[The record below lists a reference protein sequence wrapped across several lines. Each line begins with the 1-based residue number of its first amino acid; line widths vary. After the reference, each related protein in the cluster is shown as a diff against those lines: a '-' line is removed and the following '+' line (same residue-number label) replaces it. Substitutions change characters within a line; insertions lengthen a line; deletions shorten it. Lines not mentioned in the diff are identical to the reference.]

1 MQMKNKIKLL
11 SLSAILT
18 LGLSSNVYAATS
30 GTTPG
35 QVTLQSGTMDITAPA
50 TTVNLGSIT
59 VDSTSKTVSA
69 NLSNMTVVDNRGTG
83 EGWNVTVSASQFTQT
98 SGVTPLKLPTNTLK
112 LNGVGTISQT
122 IGTSGGPTATTAPWT
137 IDTGAVKVLS
147 AAANKGMGT
156 FTVAFPASAI
166 SLTVDTA
173 QKVVDPANNP
183 TVYAS
188 TLTWVVSTGP

>member
-1 MQMKNKIKLL
+1 MKNKFKLL
-11 SLSAILT
+11 SLSALLT
-18 LGLSSNVYAATS
+18 LGLTNTAYAASS
-30 GTTPG
+30 GATPS
-35 QVTLQSGTMDITAPA
+35 QISLQSGSLSITAPA

-59 VDSTSKTVSA
+59 VDSTIKSVSTS
-69 NLSNMTVVDNRGTG
+69 LSNMTVVDNRGTG
-83 EGWNVTVSASQFTQT
+83 EGWNITVSASQFTQT

-112 LNGVGTISQT
+112 LNGTNTITQT
-122 IGTSGGPTATTAPWT
+122 VGTSGGPTVTTAPWT
-137 IDTGAVKVLS
+137 IDTGAIKVLS

-156 FTVAFPASAI
+156 FTITFPASAI
-166 SLTVDTA
+166 SLNVDTA

>member
-1 MQMKNKIKLL
+1 MKKTLKLL
-11 SLSAILT
+11 SLSTILA
-18 LGLSSNVYAATS
+18 LGLGNSVFAATS

-59 VDSTSKTVSA
+59 VDSTVKTVNA
-69 NLSNMTVVDNRGTG
+69 NLTNMTVVDNRGTG
-83 EGWNVTVSASQFTQT
+83 EGWNITVSASQFTQT
-98 SGVTPLKLPTNTLK
+98 TGGTPLKLPTNTLK
-112 LNGVGTISQT
+112 LNGIGTITQT
-122 IGTSGGPTATTAPWT
+122 VGTSGGPTTTTAPWT

-147 AAANKGMGT
+147 AATNKGMGT
-156 FTVAFPASAI
+156 FTVAFPVNAV
-166 SLTVDTA
+166 SLNVDTA

-188 TLTWVVSTGP
+188 TLSWVVSTGP